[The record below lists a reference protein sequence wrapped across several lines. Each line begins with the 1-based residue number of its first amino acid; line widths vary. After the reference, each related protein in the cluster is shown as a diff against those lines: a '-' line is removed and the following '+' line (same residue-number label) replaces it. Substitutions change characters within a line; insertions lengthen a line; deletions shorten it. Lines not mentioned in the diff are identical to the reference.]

1 MMEKETQEV
10 KQEQEKKKSVLGEI
24 LDFITPIIVALI
36 IAMILKYV
44 VFANAII
51 PTGSMLNTI
60 QENDRVIASRLA
72 YKFDKPE
79 RFDIA
84 IFEYPDNEEQLF
96 VKRIIGLPGETVS
109 IQDGTVYIT
118 GEDGKTH
125 QLEEDYVSDENKD
138 HYNGTF
144 VVPENSYF
152 VMGDNRDNSVDSRYW
167 ITTNFVSEDK
177 LVGKVLFRYYPFNTM
192 GKLN

>member
-1 MMEKETQEV
+1 MAKEVKETEAQT
-10 KQEQEKKKSVLGEI
+10 EQKKKSALSEF
-24 LDFITPIIVALI
+24 LEFIAPIVVAII

-44 VFANAII
+44 VFANAIV

-60 QENDRVIASRLA
+60 HENDRVIASRLS
-72 YKFDKPE
+72 YKYSKPE
-79 RFDIA
+79 RYDIA
-84 IFEYPDNEEQLF
+84 IFKYPDNEEQLF
-96 VKRIIGLPGETVS
+96 VKRVIGLPGETVS
-109 IQDGTVYIT
+109 IQDGIVYIT

-125 QLEEDYVSDENKD
+125 QLEEEYVSEENKD

-167 ITTNFVSEDK
+167 VTTNFVSEDK

>member
-1 MMEKETQEV
+1 MEKETQEV
-10 KQEQEKKKSVLGEI
+10 KQEQDKKKSVLGEI
-24 LDFITPIIVALI
+24 LDFIAPIIVALI

>member
-1 MMEKETQEV
+1 MAKEVKETETET
-10 KQEQEKKKSVLGEI
+10 EQKKKSALSEF
-24 LDFITPIIVALI
+24 LEFIAPIVVAII

-44 VFANAII
+44 VFANAIV

-60 QENDRVIASRLA
+60 HENDRVIASRLS
-72 YKFDKPE
+72 YKYSKPE
-79 RFDIA
+79 RYDIA
-84 IFEYPDNEEQLF
+84 IFKYPDNEEQLF

-109 IQDGTVYIT
+109 IQDGIVYIT

-125 QLEEDYVSDENKD
+125 QLEEEYVSEENKD

-167 ITTNFVSEDK
+167 VTTNFVSEDK

-192 GKLN
+192 GKLD

>member
-1 MMEKETQEV
+1 MAKEVKETEAET
-10 KQEQEKKKSVLGEI
+10 EQKKKSALSEF
-24 LDFITPIIVALI
+24 LEFIAPIVVAII

-44 VFANAII
+44 VFANAIV

-60 QENDRVIASRLA
+60 HENDRVIASRLS
-72 YKFDKPE
+72 YKYSKPE
-79 RFDIA
+79 RYDIA
-84 IFEYPDNEEQLF
+84 IFKYPDNEEQLF

-109 IQDGTVYIT
+109 IQDGIVYIT

-125 QLEEDYVSDENKD
+125 QLEEEYVSEENKD

-167 ITTNFVSEDK
+167 VTTNFVSEDK

-192 GKLN
+192 GKLD

>member
-1 MMEKETQEV
+1 MEKETQEV

-24 LDFITPIIVALI
+24 LDFIAPIIVALI

>member
-1 MMEKETQEV
+1 MAKEVKETEAQT
-10 KQEQEKKKSVLGEI
+10 EQKKKSALSEF
-24 LDFITPIIVALI
+24 LEFIAPIVVAII

-44 VFANAII
+44 VFANAIV

-60 QENDRVIASRLA
+60 HENDRVIASRLS
-72 YKFDKPE
+72 YKYSKPE
-79 RFDIA
+79 RYDIA
-84 IFEYPDNEEQLF
+84 IFKYPDNEEQLF
-96 VKRIIGLPGETVS
+96 VKRVIGLPGETVS
-109 IQDGTVYIT
+109 IQDGIVYIT

-125 QLEEDYVSDENKD
+125 QLEEEYVSEENKD

-167 ITTNFVSEDK
+167 VTTNFVSEDK

-192 GKLN
+192 GKLD

>member
-1 MMEKETQEV
+1 MNKEV
-10 KQEQEKKKSVLGEI
+10 KQADNGQEEKKSSFLREL
-24 LDFITPIIVALI
+24 LDFLAPIIIALV
-36 IAMILKYV
+36 IATILKYV

-60 QENDRVIASRLA
+60 HENDRVIASRLS
-72 YKFDKPE
+72 YKFGEPE
-79 RFDIA
+79 RYDIA
-84 IFEYPDNEEQLF
+84 IFKYPDNEEQLF
-96 VKRIIGLPGETVS
+96 VKRVIGLPGETVS

-118 GEDGKTH
+118 GADGKTH
-125 QLEEDYVSDENKD
+125 QLDESFVSPENKD

-144 VVPENSYF
+144 VVPEDSYF

-167 ITTNFVSEDK
+167 ITTNYVSKDK
-177 LVGKVLFRYYPFNTM
+177 LVGKVLFRYYPFNNF